1 MILMHNP
8 TKNIIHTNGEP
19 LAIPVDI
26 PRINLERIN
35 NAPTRNTVF
44 IKGLGMLFLYFT
56 TWEKKIKKTAI
67 NRTRPIIPIEVRINK

>member
-1 MILMHNP
+1 MIFIHNP
-8 TKNIIHTNGEP
+8 AKNIIHTNGEP

-56 TWEKKIKKTAI
+56 TWEKNITQTAI
-67 NRTRPIIPIEVRINK
+67 NRTKPTIPIEVRIKK